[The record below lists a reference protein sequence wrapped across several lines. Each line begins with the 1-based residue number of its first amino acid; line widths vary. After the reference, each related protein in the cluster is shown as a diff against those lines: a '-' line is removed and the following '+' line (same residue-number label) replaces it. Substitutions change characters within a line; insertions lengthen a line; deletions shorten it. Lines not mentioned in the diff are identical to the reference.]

1 MLDADGDGSSDVLLV
16 AAPNFLGEGGRET
29 GRVYVYGVGPVSG
42 AGGPGGGDA
51 GELGDAGGLGGR
63 QWGWGNTEGRGA
75 VTLGARRG

>member
-42 AGGPGGGDA
+42 AGLRGVGMRGNWGTR
-51 GELGDAGGLGGR
+51 G
-63 QWGWGNTEGRGA
+63 GWGDGSGVGGT
-75 VTLGARRG
+75 RRVGVR